1 MQLTMPLSDLH
12 PQRRPLP
19 LISKSPAHNGTD
31 TSKEAAKNAKINQR
45 RGQMVVLHAI
55 QEAENGLTRDQ
66 LATITGLPTATIC
79 ARANELIK
87 LGEIGPQIDS
97 KTGKKKRRPT
107 RTGNTAEVL
116 FYVSP
121 TP

>member
-1 MQLTMPLSDLH
+1 MHTSLFISDVH

-19 LISKSPAHNGTD
+19 LTPKSPAHNGTE
-31 TSKEAAKNAKINQR
+31 TSKEAAKNAKITMK
-45 RGQMVVLHAI
+45 RGQMVVLRALLD
-55 QEAENGLTRDQ
+55 APDGLTRDQ
-66 LATITGLPTATIC
+66 LAMLTKLPTATIC
-79 ARANELIK
+79 ARANELVK
-87 LGEIGPQIDS
+87 LGEIGPSIDS
-97 KTGKKKRRPT
+97 ETGKKRRRPT

>member
-1 MQLTMPLSDLH
+1 MHTSLFISDVH

-19 LISKSPAHNGTD
+19 LTPKSPAHNGTE

-45 RGQMVVLHAI
+45 RGQLAVLHAI
-55 QEAENGLTRDQ
+55 QVAENGLTRDE
-66 LATITGLPTATIC
+66 LTTITGLPTATIC
-79 ARANELIK
+79 ARANELVK

-107 RTGNTAEVL
+107 RTGNTAAVL